1 MKLSTGA
8 VLLSCFTCVAP
19 LLVSCTTAGGGSGTA
34 AKTGTENRA
43 LLPPDLTPV
52 TVLKASEH
60 EPVEIV
66 RDGNAMAVVYVGVP
80 KPGKT
85 LSRLVTELLRT
96 VKDATGAGLEWV
108 NTAPAADQPAIIIG
122 DCEETRQAGIDAS
135 KLPAEGF
142 VVKTALNRVYLVGSS
157 KGGEGTAP
165 STGLGT
171 GWAVADFLER
181 IVGARWYWPSKYGGR
196 SILQQSSLTI
206 DPLHYRDQPVFRWR
220 TMYQDW
226 YWLQARSFD
235 EDLLEMRP
243 GIEPQKKGGKEPTL
257 WMGDHFSLMR
267 QGNSWPYKLVQ
278 QGARN
283 HEYFNHVP
291 KTNTVM
297 FVLRED
303 GSRNLDA
310 FCLSAPETLAYHTS
324 ALEKAWDK
332 GVQGWRLGLGGVT
345 PGSITIWP
353 PMDVGNRSL
362 VGACHCEAC
371 KTSLVD
377 GGEEGHLGRFVKR
390 LCEVVKERWPDKTV
404 IYVPWGLTI
413 PPASVEFPDNLVV
426 GNLDIGLMGLFNQ
439 PALRSE
445 TEDKIRGWQRKSGRR
460 VKTWVDFAGPSDW
473 TYGPV
478 QFPNLVRDFYQQ
490 NRETLEGT
498 AVLTYGGAC
507 FITAAPTYYVW
518 NRVLWN
524 PEQNVDAIL
533 DEMCRRLFGA
543 GAEPARELMQL
554 QCDRWEQASL
564 SRPLAPDDQRI
575 APKLFNEIWPRPV
588 VMQMRTLRDRA
599 LSAIEKSEDA
609 AALQAF
615 LYWTWEFDAFAEY
628 AQMVGD
634 VLNQKAGTAT
644 SAAPATD
651 AAAARFRGGAAE
663 VNRAR
668 VANVRRMDVA
678 DGGQSDLLFD
688 LHCGHSW
695 RAKWTEPA
703 AVNVTGKDL
712 SLENWSAVWVFAK
725 YRLPGDEKLGYRHAT
740 LAAGRGQHRV
750 PKGAVLDVGL
760 SEGKGVGVFLYRRG
774 VGHGALDLKDVSLRW
789 LSGADGVKNP
799 AAADVKVFVLDMVY
813 VPEGAF
819 MVGAPGTERGSFT
832 DGAWRDGPAIPFL
845 IDQRWSAV
853 RREGGK
859 ARQVGPHAGKLWG
872 TSESGRSAIGPQGE
886 LSDGFPTGYK
896 AFYCM
901 RYEVTRGQFT
911 DFLNTVSKATYDNTF
926 AGDKAH
932 AGGHFTPAGR
942 YELSGVWPRLRA
954 ARPEQAC
961 NLLLWW
967 DGAKFS
973 AWAGLRPMTE
983 LEFEKACRGPLKPVP
998 GEYVWGSAG
1007 IASAEYKV
1015 ANEGQG
1021 VERIVAQLATGA
1033 GNANYDFTM
1042 PATYGGG
1049 ARGGVS
1055 AVAGAPLRAGIFAT
1069 AESDRLSAGASYW
1082 GILDLSGNAREQV
1095 ITVGHEKGR
1104 MFMGTH
1110 GQGTVDVPDDWPETT
1125 FLAREWRTSGKN
1137 DGFGSGSR
1145 GGFFG
1150 DVPFRLRVS
1159 DRDHAVYQRKQGSF
1173 SQFSRPDQDGWRCV
1187 RGAP

>member
-1 MKLSTGA
+1 
-8 VLLSCFTCVAP
+8 
-19 LLVSCTTAGGGSGTA
+19 
-34 AKTGTENRA
+34 
-43 LLPPDLTPV
+43 
-52 TVLKASEH
+52 VLKAPEH
-60 EPVEIV
+60 EPVDIV
-66 RDGNAMAVVYVGVP
+66 RDGKAMVVVYVSAP

-85 LSRLVTELLRT
+85 LSRLVSELLRT
-96 VKDATGAGLEWV
+96 VKDSTGAGLEWV
-108 NTAPAADQPAIIIG
+108 NTAPSADQPAIIIG
-122 DCEETRQAGIDAS
+122 DCEETRQVGIDAS

-142 VVKTALNRVYLVGSS
+142 VVKTAPNRVYLVGSS
-157 KGGEGTAP
+157 KGGYGNA
-165 STGLGT
+165 
-171 GWAVADFLER
+171 WAVADFLER
-181 IVGARWYWPSKYGGR
+181 FVGARWYWPSKYGGR
-196 SILQQSSLTI
+196 SIPQRSSLTV

-243 GIEPQKKGGKEPTL
+243 GIQPEKTGGKEPTL
-257 WMGDHFSLMR
+257 WMGDHFRSMR
-267 QGNSWPYKLVQ
+267 QGNSWPYQLVQ

-283 HEYFNHVP
+283 YEYFKHVP
-291 KTNTVM
+291 KTNSVL
-297 FVLRED
+297 FLLRED

-310 FCLSAPETLAYHTS
+310 FCLSAPETLAYYTT

-345 PGSITIWP
+345 PESITIWP
-353 PMDVGNRSL
+353 PMDLGNHSL
-362 VGACHCEAC
+362 VAACHCEAC
-371 KTSLVD
+371 KTSLLD

-390 LCEVVKERWPDKTV
+390 LCDVVKKRWPDKTV
-404 IYVPWGLTI
+404 IYVPWGVTT
-413 PPASVEFPDNLVV
+413 PPASVAFPDNLVV
-426 GNLDIGLMGLFNQ
+426 GNLDIGLMGLLNQ

-445 TEDKIRGWQRKSGRR
+445 VEGKIRGWQRKSVRR

-490 NRETLEGT
+490 NRESLEGT

-507 FITAAPTYYVW
+507 FITAAPTCYVW

-524 PEQNVDAIL
+524 PEQDVDAIL

-543 GAEPARELMQL
+543 GAEPARLLMQL
-554 QCDRWEQASL
+554 QCERWEQATL
-564 SRPLAPDDQRI
+564 SRPLAPADQRI
-575 APKLFNEIWPRPV
+575 PPKLFNELWPRSV
-588 VMQMRTLRDRA
+588 VTQMRTLRDRA
-599 LSAIEKSEDA
+599 LSAIDKSEDA
-609 AALQAF
+609 AGRLRPGTPTAAGTTPRQARQAF

-628 AQMVGD
+628 AQMLGD
-634 VLNQKAGTAT
+634 VLNQEAAEVP
-644 SAAPATD
+644 APATD
-651 AAAARFRGGAAE
+651 AAASRFRGGPAE

-668 VANVRRMDVA
+668 VANVRRMDAA
-678 DGGQSDLLFD
+678 DAGHSDLLFD
-688 LHCGHSW
+688 LHCGQSW

-703 AVNVTGKDL
+703 AANVTGKDL
-712 SLENWSAVWVFAK
+712 SLENWSSVWVFAK
-725 YRLPGDEKLGYRHAT
+725 YRLPGDEKQGYRHAT

-750 PKGAVLDVGL
+750 PKGATLDVGL
-760 SEGKGVGVFLYRRG
+760 SPSTKLPATELGAGGAGDGKGVGVFLYRRD
-774 VGHGALDLKDVSLRW
+774 VGQGALDLKDVRLRW

-845 IDQRWSAV
+845 IDQRWSDV
-853 RREGGK
+853 PSEGGK
-859 ARQVGPHAGKLWG
+859 ARQVGPKAGQLWG
-872 TSESGRSAIGPQGE
+872 TSDSARSAIGPQGA
-886 LSDGFPTGYK
+886 LSNGFPTGYK

-901 RYEVTRGQFT
+901 RYEVTRGQFA
-911 DFLNTVSKATYDNTF
+911 DFLNTVSKATYANTF

-942 YELSGVWPRLRA
+942 YELSGVWPRLRP

-998 GEYVWGSAG
+998 GEYAWGSAA

-1021 VERIVAQLATGA
+1021 SERIVAQLGTGA

-1042 PATYGGG
+1042 PATYGGR

-1104 MFMGTH
+1104 LFMGTH
-1110 GQGTVDVPDDWPETT
+1110 GRGTVDVPDDWPETA
-1125 FLAREWRTSGKN
+1125 FLTREWRTSGKN

-1159 DRDHAVYQRKQGSF
+1159 DRDHAVYQKKQGKF

-1187 RGAP
+1187 RSAP